1 MLRTPLIG
9 WNLFHF
15 RTKPTSLR
23 GVGDYQ
29 KAFVMSSLQDNG
41 KNFEFKLA
49 EDLELF
55 PFPFLSPQ

>member
-1 MLRTPLIG
+1 MFIVSNSVFDCAG
-9 WNLFHF
+9 
-15 RTKPTSLR
+15 TKPTSLR